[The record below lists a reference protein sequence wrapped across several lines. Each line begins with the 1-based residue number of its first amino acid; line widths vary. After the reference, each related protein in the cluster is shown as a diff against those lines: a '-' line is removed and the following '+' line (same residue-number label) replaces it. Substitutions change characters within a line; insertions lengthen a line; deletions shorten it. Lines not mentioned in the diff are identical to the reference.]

1 MLRFIL
7 KAVQFTMYF
16 FISTKIIDL
25 FKFLLG
31 FFIGHLLFC
40 C

>member
-7 KAVQFTMYF
+7 NAVQFTMYF
-16 FISTKIIDL
+16 STGTKIIDL
-25 FKFLLG
+25 FLIFFVFL
-31 FFIGHLLFC
+31 IGHLLFC